1 MKKIAIILALM
12 LVLAVVITSGCTNT
26 QNTTSGN
33 GSGQNQT
40 STPGYSVVPIIIV
53 ESGNIAPESKLGNVA
68 KYSKN

>member
-33 GSGQNQT
+33 SSGQNKT
-40 STPGYSVVPIIIV
+40 STPGYSIVPIIIV
-53 ESGNIAPESKLGNVA
+53 ESENIAPETEPGYVK
-68 KYSKN
+68 

>member
-1 MKKIAIILALM
+1 MKKVAIIIALM

-33 GSGQNQT
+33 GSGQNKT

-53 ESGNIAPESKLGNVA
+53 ESENMTPEAELENIK
-68 KYSKN
+68 